1 MDSRFE
7 INLPMLYHALEFYA
21 SRGYKM
27 ITVPMCVDWEA
38 IEVTMPSDR
47 FAKRHG
53 KDKFYV
59 GSAEQSFIQLIQEYE
74 KNGRPMS
81 QHGSFMAL
89 TPCQRN
95 EEVVDDSHF
104 EIFLKLELIS
114 FDRNP
119 QFDAW
124 DFFNKYRPS
133 GDKMEIVQEKDTEV
147 DIQLNGIEIGSYGQR
162 TINGLTI
169 NYGTGLAMPRISY
182 ALSKGVHSLA

>member
-1 MDSRFE
+1 
-7 INLPMLYHALEFYA
+7 MLHSALEFYMA
-21 SRGYKM
+21 RGYKM

-38 IEVTMPSDR
+38 IEVTLPSDR
-47 FAKRHG
+47 FAKHHG
-53 KDKFYV
+53 KDKYYV
-59 GSAEQSFIQLIQEYE
+59 GSAEQSFYQLIQEYE

-81 QHGSFMAL
+81 PHGSYMAL

-95 EEVVDDSHF
+95 EETFDDSHL
-104 EIFLKLELIS
+104 EIFLKLELLS

-124 DFFNKYRPS
+124 DFFHKYRPS

-182 ALSKGVHSLA
+182 ALSKGVNSLA